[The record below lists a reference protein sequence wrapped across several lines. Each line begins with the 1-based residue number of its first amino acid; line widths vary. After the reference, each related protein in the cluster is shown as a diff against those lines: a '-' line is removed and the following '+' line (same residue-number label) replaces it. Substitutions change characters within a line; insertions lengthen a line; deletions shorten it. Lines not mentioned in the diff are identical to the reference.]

1 VREVLFSGRWGTI
14 SPKSV
19 EAQAAIAEF
28 MERKHGLCLHSANAA
43 LEALLRSLDIGYGDE
58 VVVASYGNAMDS
70 MAVSCIGAKPVFCD
84 IDYDRCTI
92 SVESVKESITEKTK
106 AVIVNSYAGDCG
118 DLDELSRICKDNNM
132 YLIENVG
139 DEIVIN
145 KQPTAT
151 VMDIGAKS
159 SLNTGVAGA
168 LVTAIDDV
176 YNAFYAY
183 HNCGRSP
190 FATDNLKVQDF
201 VGGNMR
207 IAEWQSSLVAFN
219 IEKYEYKTEETE
231 RLAKELEN
239 ESFKV
244 MRVFHDRALFVYNGS
259 NIDDYVTLLNKKG
272 IKADKRFTAMHKEPF
287 FKSDYFKKLTGS
299 NGINDVD
306 LPGVEKALSSFLWVY
321 FD

>member
-1 VREVLFSGRWGTI
+1 MW
-14 SPKSV
+14 
-19 EAQAAIAEF
+19 
-28 MERKHGLCLHSANAA
+28 AN
-43 LEALLRSLDIGYGDE
+43 
-58 VVVASYGNAMDS
+58 
-70 MAVSCIGAKPVFCD
+70 
-84 IDYDRCTI
+84 
-92 SVESVKESITEKTK
+92 
-106 AVIVNSYAGDCG
+106 
-118 DLDELSRICKDNNM
+118 
-132 YLIENVG
+132 
-139 DEIVIN
+139 EIVIN

-183 HNCGRSP
+183 HNCGEVLLP
-190 FATDNLKVQDF
+190 LTTLKVQDF

-244 MRVFHDRALFVYNGS
+244 MRVFHDRVVC
-259 NIDDYVTLLNKKG
+259 IQW
-272 IKADKRFTAMHKEPF
+272 IK
-287 FKSDYFKKLTGS
+287 Y
-299 NGINDVD
+299 
-306 LPGVEKALSSFLWVY
+306 
-321 FD
+321 

>member
-1 VREVLFSGRWGTI
+1 MRFY
-14 SPKSV
+14 SV
-19 EAQAAIAEF
+19 EDGELFLQSRWRAQAAIAEF

-151 VMDIGAKS
+151 VMDIGAK
-159 SLNTGVAGA
+159 AA
-168 LVTAIDDV
+168 
-176 YNAFYAY
+176 
-183 HNCGRSP
+183 
-190 FATDNLKVQDF
+190 
-201 VGGNMR
+201 
-207 IAEWQSSLVAFN
+207 
-219 IEKYEYKTEETE
+219 
-231 RLAKELEN
+231 
-239 ESFKV
+239 
-244 MRVFHDRALFVYNGS
+244 
-259 NIDDYVTLLNKKG
+259 
-272 IKADKRFTAMHKEPF
+272 
-287 FKSDYFKKLTGS
+287 
-299 NGINDVD
+299 
-306 LPGVEKALSSFLWVY
+306 
-321 FD
+321 

>member
-1 VREVLFSGRWGTI
+1 MRDVLFSGRWGTI

-19 EAQAAIAEF
+19 EAQAAIADF
-28 MERKHGLCLHSANAA
+28 MDRKHGLCLNSAYAA

-58 VVVASYGNAMDS
+58 VIVASYSNAVDS
-70 MAVSCIGAKPVFCD
+70 MTVSCVGAKPVFCD

-106 AVIVNSYAGDCG
+106 AVIVDSYAGDCG
-118 DLDELSRICKDNNM
+118 DLDTLSKLCKENHM

-139 DEIVIN
+139 DELVKN
-145 KQPTAT
+145 KQATAT
-151 VMDIGAKS
+151 VMDIGKKN
-159 SLNTGVAGA
+159 SLNTGLAGA
-168 LVTAIDDV
+168 LVTDIDDI

-190 FATDNLKVQDF
+190 VATDNLKVQDF

-207 IAEWQSSLVAFN
+207 IAEWQSSLVVPN
-219 IEKYEYKTEETE
+219 IEKFEYKTEESK
-231 RLAKELEN
+231 RLAKELVN

-244 MRVFHDRALFVYNGS
+244 LRVFHDRALFVYNGS
-259 NIDDYVTLLNKKG
+259 NIDEYVILLNKKG
-272 IKADKRFTAMHKEPF
+272 IKADKRFAAMHKEPF
-287 FKSDYFKKLTGS
+287 FKSDYFKKQSGS
-299 NGINDVD
+299 EGIEDID